1 MLNQVENKVG
11 LKEYTA
17 ILIIAMGLKPTDST
31 PTALLQYGKNAGWM
45 IPLVSSIIVFL
56 SLSCLLAL
64 LERYKDKNLV
74 EIIYHLLGKYIGFL
88 IAFIIGSSLIVL
100 TASNIRNYVDI
111 MSTIYFPRTPTIVL
125 TLILAGG
132 SAIMAKLGFEA
143 IGRTAW
149 MVLPWILVIVV
160 FFIMLIF
167 NLLKFKYIYPIFGA
181 GIKQILK
188 GGIINSTIFSE
199 VITFAI
205 AFPQVKNYKSF
216 KNSSYIA
223 LWYAV
228 IEISLFTA
236 LYLMSMDYP
245 PVIINASL
253 FHTVARLIYGGR
265 FISNL
270 EAFFFLFWIIAAVL
284 RFSIYIYTNTA
295 IISYAIRLKEV
306 EPLVYAIFGL
316 IVIIAMIPENILQ
329 NVLILKKI
337 LINLDWI
344 PIFLTPLVL
353 LFISQWKGDY
363 KK

>member
-1 MLNQVENKVG
+1 MLNQAENKVG

-31 PTALLQYGKNAGWM
+31 PGTLLQYGKNAGWM

-64 LERYKDKNLV
+64 LERYKDKNLI

-88 IAFIIGSSLIVL
+88 IAFLIGTASIVL
-100 TASNIRNYVDI
+100 TASNVRNYADI
-111 MSTIYFPRTPTIVL
+111 MSTIYFPRTPVIVL
-125 TLILAGG
+125 VLILAGG
-132 SAIMAKLGFEA
+132 SAIVAKLGFEA

-149 MVLPWILVIVV
+149 MVLPWILVIVA
-160 FFIMLIF
+160 FFIILEF

-188 GGIINSTIFSE
+188 GGVIYSTIFSE

-236 LYLMSMDYP
+236 MYLMSMDYP

-270 EAFFFLFWIIAAVL
+270 EAFFFLFWIIAAII

-295 IISYAIRLKEV
+295 ILSYTIKLKEV
-306 EPLVYAIFGL
+306 YPLIYAVFGL
-316 IVIIAMIPENILQ
+316 IVMIAMLPENILQ
-329 NVLILKKI
+329 NVLILRK
-337 LINLDWI
+337 
-344 PIFLTPLVL
+344 FLLNFEWVPVFVTPVVL